1 MYEDLRGKTAL
12 ITGAGLEEG
21 IGFAA
26 AKKLAGSG
34 VNVILTDLGKEP
46 ESESG
51 LKQGTIEGMKEL
63 AAGLER
69 DFGVKTAALALD
81 VTDSDSIADVAEQA
95 GKEFGRVDILFN
107 NAGIAIGVPNA
118 AHTFDEAA
126 WMKTMDVNLH
136 GTFRVTRALLPLML
150 GKEGSIINNASKAG
164 KSPLALNGAYAV
176 SKAGV
181 IMLTKVMAKE
191 LGGVGVRVNAICPG
205 LIMTGFQKWRFDLE
219 ADLFECPPKERMDE
233 KCKEVPLGYLGSPE
247 QVADLVLFLASE
259 SSSYITGQ
267 AINVCG
273 GQLMEL

>member
-1 MYEDLRGKTAL
+1 MYDDIKGKTAL

-21 IGFAA
+21 IGYAA
-26 AKKLAGSG
+26 AKKLAEKGASI
-34 VNVILTDLGKEP
+34 ILTDLGKEP
-46 ESESG
+46 ESEAG
-51 LKQGTIEGMKEL
+51 VQQGTLENIREL
-63 AAGLER
+63 AGKLEKEYGISSIGI
-69 DFGVKTAALALD
+69 DLD
-81 VTDSDSIADVAEQA
+81 VTSGGSIEKMIARV
-95 GKEFGRVDILFN
+95 KEKYDRVDILFN
-107 NAGIAIGVPNA
+107 NAGVAVGVPNA
-118 AHTFDEAA
+118 AHTYDEAA
-126 WMKTMDVNLH
+126 WMKTMDVNLN
-136 GTFRVTRALLPLML
+136 GTFRVTRAVLPLMF
-150 GKEGSIINNASKAG
+150 GKTAAVINNASKAG

-176 SKAGV
+176 AKAGV

-219 ADLFECPPKERMDE
+219 AELFECPPKERMDE

-259 SSSYITGQ
+259 GSSYITGQ